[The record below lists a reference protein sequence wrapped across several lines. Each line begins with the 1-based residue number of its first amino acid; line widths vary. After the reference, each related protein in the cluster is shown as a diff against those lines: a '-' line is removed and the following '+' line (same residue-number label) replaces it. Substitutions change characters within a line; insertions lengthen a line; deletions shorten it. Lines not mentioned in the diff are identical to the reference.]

1 MRSFYALL
9 LLLLISLSAQSQRF
23 TGELIGGMAGTQVS
37 GDQLSGFD
45 KGGILTG
52 AGVKMK
58 LGTKSDLGF
67 RILYFQ
73 KGSRKPSDLENGD
86 PSYYLLRLNYL
97 EVPILYRN
105 KIYKKFFVEAG
116 PSIGFLV
123 GSSEQDQDGE
133 LALRT
138 EFNDLDFSAA
148 LGLGYSLSPKAD
160 FTFGY
165 YQSLIPVRPHSG
177 NAQYRLNQGQ
187 YNSSITFT
195 LTYNLIPRGE

>member
-1 MRSFYALL
+1 MRFIYTLL
-9 LLLLISLSAQSQRF
+9 TFLAITLSAQGQRF
-23 TGELIGGMAGTQVS
+23 TGELTGGMAGTQVS

-45 KGGILTG
+45 KGGIMAG
-52 AGVKMK
+52 AGVRMK
-58 LGTKSDLGF
+58 LGKKSDLGF

-105 KIYKKFFVEAG
+105 KFYKKFFVEAG

-133 LALRT
+133 LQYRT
-138 EFNDLDFSAA
+138 EFNDIDFSAA
-148 LGLGYSLSPKAD
+148 VGLGYSFSPKTE

-177 NAQYRLNQGQ
+177 NAEYRLNQGQ

-195 LTYNLIPRGE
+195 FTYNLIPRGE